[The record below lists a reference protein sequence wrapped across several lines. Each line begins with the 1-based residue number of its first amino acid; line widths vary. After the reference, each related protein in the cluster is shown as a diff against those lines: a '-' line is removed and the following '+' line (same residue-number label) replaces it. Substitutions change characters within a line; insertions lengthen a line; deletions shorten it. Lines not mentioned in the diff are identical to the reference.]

1 MGWGEFWRAAAEW
14 AITWIPVLGP
24 LGILATALVAYV
36 AYRQKLEADRR
47 AQWWVRAQW
56 ALEASL
62 SANPRRSLAGLAV
75 LNDLKTSSLATREDR
90 ELFRLIGVTAREEL
104 LGAGGSAVSSARPA
118 GAEDSGPAVRRARPG
133 FDSLPEAD
141 SLLEAALR
149 QQVEKLVADG
159 SEPSSFLLGAPGAPT
174 VGEAQDH

>member
-1 MGWGEFWRAAAEW
+1 MGWGEFWQGAAEW

-24 LGILATALVAYV
+24 LGILATALVAYF

-90 ELFRLIGVTAREEL
+90 ELFRLIALTAREEL
-104 LGAGGSAVSSARPA
+104 VSAPTGNGAGA
-118 GAEDSGPAVRRARPG
+118 GSGPEVRAA
-133 FDSLPEAD
+133 LPDED
-141 SLLEAALR
+141 SLLESALR
-149 QQVEKLVADG
+149 SQVDQLLGKG
-159 SEPSSFLLGAPGAPT
+159 SRPSSFLPGFPGMPA
-174 VGEAQDH
+174 GEGPGNH